1 MEQVLYCVRHGLAEH
16 NILYEKYGV
25 KAYFYNHIDTNLVT
39 EGINQAKEL
48 GNHINKLPELDD
60 LELIIVSPLKRTL
73 ETCQYIFKNTN
84 IPIIALEEIREFPC
98 GIHTCN
104 KRHNITVKKN
114 EFKNINFDYIQDNDD
129 ILWKSDRY
137 ETIIELDLRSKK
149 FKDFLKTRKE
159 KKIMVISHCC
169 FLSYFMY
176 NNIKHLNHCEIYKH
190 II

>member
-16 NILYEKYGV
+16 NKLYEKYGV
-25 KAYFYNHIDTNLVT
+25 KAYYFYNNYTDTNLVA
-39 EGINQAKEL
+39 EGINQANEL

-73 ETCQYIFKNTN
+73 ETCQYIFKNTD

-98 GIHTCN
+98 GIHVCN
-104 KRHNITVKKN
+104 KRHSITSKKK

-137 ETIIELDLRSKK
+137 ETIIDLDLRSKK

-159 KKIMVISHCC
+159 KK
-169 FLSYFMY
+169 
-176 NNIKHLNHCEIYKH
+176 NNGY
-190 II
+190 